1 MAKKAQMHTK
11 LTNNKSVAMNVEK
24 SIYDLRVVFS
34 ISRGK
39 GKKNWKVV
47 KVIGTKRSN
56 DICL

>member
-11 LTNNKSVAMNVEK
+11 LTNNKSVAMSVEK

>member
-1 MAKKAQMHTK
+1 MHTN
-11 LTNNKSVAMNVEK
+11 LTNNKSVAMSVEK